1 MESKIHGLSWLRC
14 WVLTLSMAE
23 IPLIYLLLLF
33 QLVWY
38 LCGYSPA
45 YSPSTQ
51 PDTLPLSDATLPH
64 LLSTTQ
70 WTCVTVHRD
79 AVPPT
84 DRGSLSPHV
93 SQAQWIVRQQLMA
106 VLPNRRVGLKGK
118 RSQSGRERM
127 GMAVIQRGV
136 KLHNLT
142 LRTKLGC
149 QAVLRASRSRVYGG
163 AGLQHGLIL
172 FW

>member
-1 MESKIHGLSWLRC
+1 MVKMLGVDSFHGWNSSHIPALAFPISLIPVWIFTRLFPLNPTWHSTFIRC
-14 WVLTLSMAE
+14 
-23 IPLIYLLLLF
+23 
-33 QLVWY
+33 
-38 LCGYSPA
+38 YSP
-45 YSPSTQ
+45 Q
-51 PDTLPLSDATLPH
+51 

-70 WTCVTVHRD
+70 WTCATVCRD
-79 AVPPT
+79 AVPPM
-84 DRGSLSPHV
+84 DRGSLSPYV

-106 VLPNRRVGLKGK
+106 ILPNRRVGLKGK

-127 GMAVIQRGV
+127 GMVVIQRGV
-136 KLHNLT
+136 ELHSLT

-149 QAVLRASRSRVYGG
+149 QAVLRASRNRVYGG